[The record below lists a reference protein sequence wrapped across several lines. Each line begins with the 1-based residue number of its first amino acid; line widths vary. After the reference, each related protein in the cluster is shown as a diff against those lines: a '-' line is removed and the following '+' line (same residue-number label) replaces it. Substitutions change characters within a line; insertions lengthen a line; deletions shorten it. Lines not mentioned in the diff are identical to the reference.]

1 MGVWDVMVRSLLGGS
16 RPLRG
21 EMSGLFCRGEDESTI
36 KYSYIM
42 LESLCFMCVHL

>member
-36 KYSYIM
+36 KVTMFYVCTLM
-42 LESLCFMCVHL
+42 KLDLFM